1 MPDMSLAFPGR
12 YMKAA
17 DLPQPKILTIT
28 NVEQGTYQDG
38 KLSWSLRFQET
49 EQMLGINKTNT
60 QTLIELFGQ
69 FSEQWAGKQIEVFAT
84 TVEMGGRTVP
94 CVRLRAPSQPQ
105 QPQQPQQGA
114 GVQAAFGQQQQP
126 PVQPNDG
133 VPF

>member
-1 MPDMSLAFPGR
+1 MPDMSQAFPGKW
-12 YMKAA
+12 MKAH
-17 DLPQPKILTIT
+17 DVQQPVVLTIT
-28 NVEQGTYQDG
+28 DIEQGTYSDG
-38 KLSWSLRFQET
+38 TPSWGMGFSET
-49 EQMLGINKTNT
+49 QQRLGLNKTNT

-69 FSEQWAGKQIEVFAT
+69 FSEHWAGKQIEVFAT

-94 CVRLRAPSQPQ
+94 CVRLRAPSQTQ
-105 QPQQPQQGA
+105 QPQQAG

>member
-1 MPDMSLAFPGR
+1 MPDMSQAFPGKW
-12 YMKAA
+12 MKAH
-17 DLPQPKILTIT
+17 DVQQPVVLTIT
-28 NVEQGTYQDG
+28 DIEEGTYSDG
-38 KLSWSLRFQET
+38 QKSWGMGFSET
-49 EQMLGINKTNT
+49 QQRLGLNKTNT

-94 CVRLRAPSQPQ
+94 CVRLRAPSQT
-105 QPQQPQQGA
+105 QQPQQGA

-133 VPF
+133 IPF

>member
-1 MPDMSLAFPGR
+1 MPDMSQAFPGKW
-12 YMKAA
+12 MKAH
-17 DLPQPKILTIT
+17 DVQQPVVLTIT
-28 NVEQGTYQDG
+28 DIEQGTYSDG
-38 KLSWSLRFQET
+38 TPSWGMGFSET
-49 EQMLGINKTNT
+49 QQRLGLNKTNT

-105 QPQQPQQGA
+105 QGA